1 MLFIKKDLPSRF
13 LDCKVRLRHATLQ
26 NRKGDKSLF
35 LVFIKTLSCDFTTY
49 MTKNQIVKLSKS
61 TKIDKESVL
70 GKEFGK
76 ITPKKDLNRKAADY
90 LEKHVTV
97 KTINR
102 FETCRSWMHYLTN
115 FEMSV
120 KRLHKT
126 DACGNRFCPICTW
139 ATAKKDA
146 IKISVMMDAVKEV
159 EDKEFLFLTLT
170 APNVTG
176 EELREEIDRFNKG
189 VNRLFKRRNVERVVK
204 GYIRKLEVTTDQEKL
219 ITDKLYKRKKDYYDL
234 RGLKVG
240 DPNPTYNTYHPHMH
254 IIVVVNKSYFGNRD
268 AITKK
273 EWLEM
278 WRSCMRDNSIT
289 QVDARKVS
297 STAASNSNA
306 VLEIAKY
313 SAKGSDLYHSEK
325 VFDTFYGALKRR
337 QLIVYSGMMKDY
349 AKKFKIGELDDFKKV
364 NEDEYTHLLQ
374 AVWKGSGYDSKLR
387 ELSSEEIEL
396 YNERAKNIEESD
408 EVD

>member
-1 MLFIKKDLPSRF
+1 MVK
-13 LDCKVRLRHATLQ
+13 LRHSNIQ
-26 NRKGDKSLF
+26 NWEGDKSLF
-35 LVFIKTLSCDFTTY
+35 LSFIKLSICDFTTY
-49 MTKNQIVKLSKS
+49 MRKNQAVKL
-61 TKIDKESVL
+61 DKHTVL
-70 GKEFGK
+70 GMEFEK
-76 ITPKKDLNRKAADY
+76 LTPKKDLNRKAADY
-90 LEKHVTV
+90 LEKHVSV
-97 KTINR
+97 KTISR
-102 FETCRSWMHYLTN
+102 FETCRSWMHHLTN
-115 FEMSV
+115 QEMSV
-120 KRLHKT
+120 KRLHNT

-139 ATAKKDA
+139 STAKKNA
-146 IKISVMMDAVKEV
+146 IKISVMMEAVQALAGK
-159 EDKEFLFLTLT
+159 DFLFLTLT
-170 APNVTG
+170 APNVSG
-176 EELREEIDRFNKG
+176 EELRDEIDRFNQG
-189 VNRLFKRRNVERVVK
+189 INRLFQRRNVKRVVK

-219 ITDKLYKRKKDYYDL
+219 ITEDLYKRKKNYYDL

-254 IIVVVNKSYFGNRD
+254 IIVVVNKSYFVSRD
-268 AITKK
+268 FISKD

-278 WRSCMRDNSIT
+278 WRSCMRDDSIT

-325 VFDTFYGALKRR
+325 VFDTFYIALKRR

-349 AKKFKIGELDDFKKV
+349 AKKFENGDLDQFKKE

-374 AVWKGSGYDSKLR
+374 SIWKGSKYEGKLR
-387 ELSSEEIEL
+387 ELTPEEFES
-396 YNERAKNIEESD
+396 YNDRAKFIEESD

>member
-1 MLFIKKDLPSRF
+1 MK
-13 LDCKVRLRHATLQ
+13 
-26 NRKGDKSLF
+26 
-35 LVFIKTLSCDFTTY
+35 
-49 MTKNQIVKLSKS
+49 KNQPVKLDKT
-61 TKIDKESVL
+61 TKTTVL
-70 GKEFGK
+70 GREFEK

-90 LEKHVTV
+90 IEKHITV
-97 KTINR
+97 KAINR
-102 FETCRSWMHYLTN
+102 FETCRSWMHHLTN
-115 FEMSV
+115 KEMSV
-120 KRLHKT
+120 KRLHNT

-146 IKISVMMDAVKEV
+146 IKISVMMEAVQAL

-170 APNVTG
+170 APNVSG
-176 EELREEIDRFNKG
+176 EELRDEIDRFNKG

-219 ITDKLYKRKKDYYDL
+219 ITEELYKRKKDYYDL

-254 IIVVVNKSYFGNRD
+254 IIVVVNKSYFGGSREF
-268 AITKK
+268 ISKT

-278 WRSCMRDNSIT
+278 WRSCMKDNSIT
-289 QVDARKVS
+289 QVDVKKVRA
-297 STAASNSNA
+297 TEKSNSNA

-337 QLIVYSGMMKDY
+337 QLIVFSGMMKDY
-349 AKKFKIGELDDFKKV
+349 AKKFKIGDLDKFKKE
-364 NEDEYTHLLQ
+364 NEDEYTHLFQ
-374 AVWKGSGYDSKLR
+374 SIWKGSKYEGKLR
-387 ELSSEEIEL
+387 ELTPEEFES
-396 YNERAKNIEESD
+396 YNKRAEFIEEND
-408 EVD
+408 EVE